1 MLGGCPEEGS
11 ISVVVFSLTGRA
23 SPHLHNGVLHVG
35 DENTYVSLLL
45 LRFSSSSISILIF
58 FVARLCRNGECWQGA
73 RWASWCTRVTAN
85 RRADN
90 RALVWRPR
98 ISRSGSPFATAI
110 MASCSIRTA
119 SCSEITTRSD
129 GKKKRRRKR
138 RRKRSQRRIRS
149 FLNSF
154 LLFFFFSLFFDEGS
168 RFNTSLAAEAT
179 PFWRWTPG
187 QLPEMIRSWRGRA
200 RNARTWAQLLWRNS
214 FVPSE

>member
-45 LRFSSSSISILIF
+45 FSSSSISILIF

-85 RRADN
+85 RQADN
-90 RALVWRPR
+90 RAPAWRPR

-110 MASCSIRTA
+110 TASCLIRTA
-119 SCSEITTRSD
+119 SCSEIITRSD
-129 GKKKRRRKR
+129 GKKRRRRR
-138 RRKRSQRRIRS
+138 RRKRSQRGIFFKMIR
-149 FLNSF
+149 
-154 LLFFFFSLFFDEGS
+154 FSRFLFFDEGS

-179 PFWRWTPG
+179 PFWPWTPG
-187 QLPEMIRSWRGRA
+187 QLPVMIRSWRGRA